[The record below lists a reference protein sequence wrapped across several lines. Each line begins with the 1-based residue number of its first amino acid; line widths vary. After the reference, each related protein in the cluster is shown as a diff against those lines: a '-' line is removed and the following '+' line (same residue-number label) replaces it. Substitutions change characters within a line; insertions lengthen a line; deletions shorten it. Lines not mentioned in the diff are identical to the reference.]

1 MSQWIRWWGLGLFV
15 AIVLLLWLGTN
26 PLIQWSI
33 ESAGTQAVGAKVELD
48 SVDLDLNPVTLELN
62 RLQVTNPK
70 APMRNMLE
78 AGRIEMSLDGYALL
92 RRQFVAENMAVEK
105 LRFDTERASSGA
117 IEGRIFSRKKKDSG
131 EGEGGMDLASMLP
144 GVELPDPD
152 KIVAE
157 ERERLVGRVDEFD
170 SEAEQ
175 IRQEWKDHIDRL
187 PSRDS
192 VENYRERW
200 NELKEKDPLRRAAGV
215 RELKKD
221 IDKDL
226 DTVRGLDDRLQQDR
240 QRLSKL
246 TDRARALP
254 GEEADRLMAASGLDE
269 GFRGVTRKLMG
280 EQLNGWV
287 DTGLTGYR
295 LVSKHMAGRKAK
307 AEAEEKSKPPRGE
320 GEDIRFPVDEPLPG
334 FLIKRTAVDGIARMA
349 GSSVD
354 FSGEIRDITTEPAIW
369 GRPMTLAIDGSGE
382 KGTTL
387 DVSGTFDHRTEP
399 SRDQLAFNVRQLVLK
414 DARFSGSSKLPI
426 VLEQGR
432 ANIDGE
438 FTVTDGELDA
448 SVNTRI
454 DQARFAAGG
463 EQTGST
469 VQRLARAIEGVSAFR
484 LDLGLSGSLGSP
496 EISLDSNLDNIIG
509 QALGDEARAEIA
521 EARKELEQKLRAEL
535 EPKLND
541 LAGRQQA
548 LEQYREQINQRREAL
563 RKIRP

>member
-1 MSQWIRWWGLGLFV
+1 MSQWIRWWGLGLFL

-70 APMRNMLE
+70 APMRNIME

-105 LRFDTERASSGA
+105 LRFDTERSASGA
-117 IEGRIFSRKKKDSG
+117 IEGRIFSRKKKNSE

-157 ERERLVGRVDEFD
+157 ERERLLGRVDEFD
-170 SEAEQ
+170 GEAEQ
-175 IRQEWKDHIDRL
+175 IRQEWKNHIDRL

-192 VENYRERW
+192 VDNYRERW

-221 IDKDL
+221 LDKDL
-226 DTVRGLDDRLQQDR
+226 ETVRGLDDRLQQDR

-354 FSGEIRDITTEPAIW
+354 FSGEIRDITTEPAVW

-399 SRDQLAFNVRQLVLK
+399 SRDQLEFNVRQLALS

-432 ANIDGE
+432 ANIDGNL
-438 FTVTDGELDA
+438 TVTGGELDG
-448 SVNTRI
+448 SVNTVVQ
-454 DQARFAAGG
+454 QASFAAGSEDG
-463 EQTGST
+463 GDT
-469 VQRLARAIEGVSAFR
+469 VQRIARAIEGVSGFR

-509 QALGDEARAEIA
+509 QALGDEVRAELA

-535 EPKLND
+535 EPKLNE